1 MSLRDWYTIQE
12 LAGLP
17 GLPSTDRGVRKLAD
31 REGWE
36 GQRRLGS
43 KAIEYNIAVLPEATR
58 AALLK
63 AAVTEVAEVRAAATP
78 AAETLPAEAETSV
91 AMRPLSSS
99 GALSHRQALTR
110 DARLLVV
117 NMLKRL
123 MQDGLIQKT
132 AIKQLR
138 DWAARG
144 ELQTPVLTALA
155 LGNNKSGLEWAIRL
169 VDGLPSAELLP
180 GQDIQAAACE
190 VSQRTLERWLQQERD
205 GGAQALAP
213 GKREKDVSVKPWVP
227 YLLERMQRPQKP
239 YLSDA
244 WREMCAALP
253 AHIPAPSYYAVRRWY
268 SQKYSNLDKQ
278 RGRHQGSALNPHKHH
293 LTRSSDGMLPMQELH
308 SDGWGSKFTAPHPV
322 SGKYVKLEV
331 WHSHDVATRYV
342 FRPSV
347 GLSESMLVIM
357 GSLFNA
363 VAEGGVPAVWQT
375 DNTGSV
381 KNERVSF
388 DPVTSIQARAGIHI
402 VHNLPGNSQA
412 NGIAENFNKYLERR
426 ARELATYMTGR
437 MDSLAQK
444 KVLRVTQKLVKT
456 EEADE
461 RRRLKA
467 EAEKL
472 GAGVLLESFEQ
483 ASELICSWC
492 EEYNRTPHRALPKIA
507 DPATGQRRHQTPAEA
522 WAAHV
527 AAGWQPVAVVGEQLA
542 DLFRPHETKIVRRA
556 TVTLFTQKYHHA
568 ELEHWNGE
576 EVQVAYDIYDGE
588 RVWVKN
594 LEGRLICIA
603 QLDSVRGYR
612 PMSVYEMA
620 MNKRTDAAIA
630 RHEAH
635 IAEIERQRPVQVI
648 SHEAP
653 LSIPGLGEITPD
665 RLQARFAE
673 AKTIEGEAERL
684 PEPMPAAPAPEP
696 EAAPVEA
703 GFFDRVE
710 QMSFL
715 ARYQLCRRLE
725 LAHEQGQALAADEA
739 RFIRTY
745 PGTSVYR
752 SFRRREE
759 EGLL

>member
-1 MSLRDWYTIQE
+1 MRNWYTAKE
-12 LAGLP
+12 LVGLQGMP
-17 GLPSTDRGVRKLAD
+17 GTVRAVQLRAQ

-63 AAVTEVAEVRAAATP
+63 AAVTEVAEARAAAAP
-78 AAETLPAEAETSV
+78 AAETLPVVQETAV
-91 AMRPLSSS
+91 ALRPLSST
-99 GALSHRQALTR
+99 GALSHRQTLTR
-110 DARLLVV
+110 DARLLAV

-123 MQDGLIQKT
+123 IAGGLSQKA
-132 AIKQLR
+132 AIARLR
-138 DWAARG
+138 EWAARG
-144 ELQTPVLTALA
+144 ELQPQVLAALA

-180 GQDIQAAACE
+180 GQDVQAAACD
-190 VSQRTLERWLQQERD
+190 VSVRTLERWLQQERD
-205 GGAQALAP
+205 GGAEALVP
-213 GKREKDVSVKPWVP
+213 GKREKDMSVKPWVP

-239 YLSDA
+239 FLSDA

-253 AHIPAPSYYAVRRWY
+253 AHIEAPSYHAVQRWY
-268 SQKYSNLDKQ
+268 REKFSSLDKQ

-293 LTRSSDGMLPMQELH
+293 LIRTSEGMQPMQELH

-381 KNERVSF
+381 KNDRVSF

-412 NGIAENFNKYLERR
+412 NGIAESFNKYLDRR
-426 ARELATYMTGR
+426 ARELATYMASR
-437 MDSLAQK
+437 MDPLAQK
-444 KVLRVTQKLVKT
+444 KVLRVTQKLVKA
-456 EEADE
+456 EALDE

-472 GAGVLLESFEQ
+472 GAGVLVESFEE
-483 ASELICSWC
+483 ARELICRWC
-492 EEYNRTPHRALPKIA
+492 EEYNHTPHRSLPKIA
-507 DPATGQRRHQTPAEA
+507 DPVTGQRRHQTPAEA

-527 AAGWQPVAVVGEQLA
+527 AAGWRPIAVQGEQLA
-542 DLFRPHETKIVRRA
+542 DLFRPHETKVVRRA

-568 ELEHWNGE
+568 ELEHWNGQ
-576 EVQVAYDIYDGE
+576 EVQVAYDIHEGE
-588 RVWVKN
+588 QVWVKT
-594 LEGRLICIA
+594 LEGRLICVA
-603 QLDSVRGYR
+603 KLDSVRGYR
-612 PMSVYEMA
+612 AMSVYEMA
-620 MNKRTDAAIA
+620 MEKRADAAIA

-648 SHEAP
+648 TQDAS
-653 LSIPGLGEITPD
+653 LILPGLGEITPD
-665 RLQARFAE
+665 RLQARFTE
-673 AKTIEGEAERL
+673 ALTIDVESERL
-684 PEPMPAAPAPEP
+684 PEPAP
-696 EAAPVEA
+696 
-703 GFFDRVE
+703 
-710 QMSFL
+710 M
-715 ARYQLCRRLE
+715 
-725 LAHEQGQALAADEA
+725 ALAAEPEQSAPGLYDRLADMPDIERYRLCRSFEAASDAGQELSEDEA

-745 PGTSVYR
+745 PGTSAYR
-752 SFRRREE
+752 AYRRREE